1 MQFKP
6 ARLPAAD
13 VYLGGERRE
22 GHAHGTEGR
31 DGEFSDVE
39 WKR

>member
-1 MQFKP
+1 MGVSS
-6 ARLPAAD
+6 ARSA
-13 VYLGGERRE
+13 ERE